1 MSSFLSALRNNRAFK
16 TLHYRDFRTVSVCQ
30 IFGNLG
36 FWMDELSR
44 GWLIYQITDS
54 MVQLGLARGIQ
65 FVPLLVFAPF
75 AGTFADRYSR
85 RTLLLFAQGMSALI
99 FAALAALIFARVV
112 EPWHVY
118 VAAVCSGLMQV
129 IQQPARS
136 SLVSDTVPPELLTN
150 AIGLNSMIFN
160 GARLIGPALAGA
172 IIAWWDTGG
181 AYAVQGVS
189 LFIAT
194 VWALKLKP
202 MKRDPAAMA
211 RARSEPYVQ
220 SILKGW
226 QHAWGHP
233 TVRAGLLCTTVVS
246 MFVFPFTTML
256 PVFARDILNVG
267 AGGQGMLLGAMGAGA
282 VVSSVMITLFGHRW
296 TRGKVMLDASLTYGL
311 LVTGLALSPWYGLS
325 LAVMVFVGLMHVH
338 ANALV
343 HTVVQSYSSAEYRGR
358 SMALFNMTQM
368 LSTAG
373 SMVIGLLAHAI
384 GPRGAVAAMGLTGA
398 AGIVLLILLMPAAR
412 RIK

>member
-1 MSSFLSALRNNRAFK
+1 MSSFLTALRNSRAFK

-54 MVQLGLARGIQ
+54 MVQLGLARGVQ
-65 FVPLLVFAPF
+65 FVPLLLFAPF

-85 RTLLLFAQGMSALI
+85 RTLLLIAQGMSALI
-99 FAALAALIFARVV
+99 FAVLAALIFAGIVQ
-112 EPWHVY
+112 PWHVY

-136 SLVSDTVPPELLTN
+136 SLVSDTVPSELLTN
-150 AIGLNSMIFN
+150 AIGLTSMIFN

-172 IIAWWDTGG
+172 IIAITDTGG
-181 AYAVQGVS
+181 AYTAQALC

-194 VWALKLKP
+194 LWAAKLRP
-202 MKRDPAAMA
+202 MPHSAEVKALMHRESYA
-211 RARSEPYVQ
+211 Q

-226 QHAWGHP
+226 QFAWNHK
-233 TVRAGLLCTTVVS
+233 TVRAGILCTTLVS
-246 MFVFPFTTML
+246 LFVFPFTTLL
-256 PVFARDILNVG
+256 PVFARDILHVG
-267 AGGQGMLLGAMGAGA
+267 ASGQGMLLAAMGGGA
-282 VVSSVMITLFGHRW
+282 VISSILITVSGHRW
-296 TRGKVMLDASLTYGL
+296 TRGKVMLDASLIYGL
-311 LVTGLALSPWYGLS
+311 MAVGLACSPWYWLALVFMMLAGLC
-325 LAVMVFVGLMHVH
+325 HVH

-343 HTVVQSYSSAEYRGR
+343 HTVVQTYSTPEYRGR
-358 SMALFNMTQM
+358 SMALFNMSQM

-373 SMVIGLLAHAI
+373 SVLIGVLAAAL
-384 GPRGAVAAMGLTGA
+384 GPRGAVAAMGLAGA
-398 AGIVLLILLMPAAR
+398 AGILVLGVLMPSSR
-412 RIK
+412 KIK

>member
-1 MSSFLSALRNNRAFK
+1 MSNFLAALRNNRAFQA
-16 TLHYRDFRTVSVCQ
+16 LHYRDFRTVSVCQ

-65 FVPLLVFAPF
+65 FVPLLLFAPF

-85 RTLLLFAQGMSALI
+85 RTLLLFAQGMSCVI
-99 FAALAALIFARVV
+99 FAVLAALIFAHVV

-150 AIGLNSMIFN
+150 AIGLTSMIFN
-160 GARLIGPALAGA
+160 GARLIGPALAGV
-172 IIAWWDTGG
+172 IIAFSDTGG
-181 AYAVQGVS
+181 AYAVQAFC

-194 VWALKLKP
+194 IWAVKLRP
-202 MKRDPAAMA
+202 MKRSAEFKERMQ
-211 RARSEPYVQ
+211 SESYVQ

-226 QHAWGHP
+226 RFAWNHK
-233 TVRAGLLCTTVVS
+233 TVRAGILCTTVVS
-246 MFVFPFTTML
+246 LFIFPFTTLL

-267 AGGQGMLLGAMGAGA
+267 AGGQGMLLAAMGGGA
-282 VVSSVMITLFGHRW
+282 VVSSIMITLSGHRW
-296 TRGKVMLDASLTYGL
+296 TRGKVMLDASLIYGL
-311 LVTGLALSPWYGLS
+311 MAVGLACSPWYWLALVFMGL
-325 LAVMVFVGLMHVH
+325 AGLCHVH

-343 HTVVQSYSSAEYRGR
+343 HTVVQTYSTPEYRGR
-358 SMALFNMTQM
+358 SMALFNMSQM

-373 SMVIGLLAHAI
+373 SMVAGLLASGI
-384 GPRGAVAAMGLTGA
+384 GPRWAVAAMGLTGA
-398 AGIVLLILLMPAAR
+398 AGILLLVVLMPAAR
-412 RIK
+412 KIK

>member
-1 MSSFLSALRNNRAFK
+1 
-16 TLHYRDFRTVSVCQ
+16 
-30 IFGNLG
+30 
-36 FWMDELSR
+36 
-44 GWLIYQITDS
+44 
-54 MVQLGLARGIQ
+54 
-65 FVPLLVFAPF
+65 
-75 AGTFADRYSR
+75 
-85 RTLLLFAQGMSALI
+85 LLLFAQGASALI
-99 FAALAALIFARVV
+99 FAVLAALIFAGVV
-112 EPWHVY
+112 QPWHVY

-136 SLVSDTVPPELLTN
+136 SLVSDTVPSELFTN

-172 IIAWWDTGG
+172 IIALWDTGG
-181 AYAVQGVS
+181 AYAVQAMCLV
-189 LFIAT
+189 IAT
-194 VWALKLKP
+194 VWAVKLKP
-202 MKRDPAAMA
+202 MKRDPEVLA

-226 QHAWGHP
+226 DHAWSHK

-246 MFVFPFTTML
+246 LFVFPFTTML
-256 PVFARDILNVG
+256 PVFARDILDVG
-267 AGGQGMLLGAMGAGA
+267 ASGQGMLLAAMGSGA
-282 VVSSVMITLFGHRW
+282 VVSSIMITLFGHRW
-296 TRGKVMLDASLTYGL
+296 TRGKVMLDASLIYGL
-311 LVTGLALSPWYGLS
+311 MVVGLALSPWYSLS
-325 LAVMVFVGLMHVH
+325 LVVMVLVGLCHVH

-373 SMVIGLLAHAI
+373 SMIIGLLAAAI

-398 AGIVLLILLMPAAR
+398 AGIVLLMVMMPSAR
-412 RIK
+412 KIK

>member
-1 MSSFLSALRNNRAFK
+1 MPSFLTAIRNNRAFQA
-16 TLHYRDFRTVSVCQ
+16 LHYRDFRTVSVCQ

-54 MVQLGLARGIQ
+54 MVQLGFARGVQ
-65 FVPLLVFAPF
+65 FVPLLLFAPF

-85 RTLLLFAQGMSALI
+85 RTLLLFAQGMSAVI
-99 FAALAALIFARVV
+99 FAVLALLIYAHVV
-112 EPWHVY
+112 QPWHVY

-150 AIGLNSMIFN
+150 AIGLTSMIFN

-172 IIAWWDTGG
+172 IIAFSDTGG
-181 AYAVQGVS
+181 AYAVQAFS

-194 VWALKLKP
+194 VWAVKLRGVP
-202 MKRDPAAMA
+202 
-211 RARSEPYVQ
+211 RSAEFKAQMQRETYVE

-226 QHAWGHP
+226 RYAWSHQ
-233 TVRAGLLCTTVVS
+233 TVRAGILCTTVVS
-246 MFVFPFTTML
+246 LFVFPFTTML
-256 PVFARDILNVG
+256 PVFARDILDVG
-267 AGGQGMLLGAMGAGA
+267 AGGQGMLLAAMGGGA
-282 VVSSVMITLFGHRW
+282 VVSSIMITLSGHRW
-296 TRGKVMLDASLTYGL
+296 TRGKVMLDASLIYGL
-311 LVTGLALSPWYGLS
+311 MAVA
-325 LAVMVFVGLMHVH
+325 LAVSPYYWSSLLVMALAGLCHVH

-343 HTVVQSYSSAEYRGR
+343 HTVVQTYSSAEYRGR
-358 SMALFNMTQM
+358 SMALFNMSQM

-373 SMVIGLLAHAI
+373 SMLIGVLAAWL

-412 RIK
+412 KIK